1 MLSPSWLLICLIE
14 APDGIYAVFC
24 QVLSQVPQCGLVN
37 NWEGSCTLS
46 KKEKKKPI
54 NEPENANKLKCEKSI
69 KFSFNAVTL
78 KKASFILSQFQNN
91 VLNATESRRFRYFP
105 SLWRNNLP
113 GMKVPMGFT
122 VSRQKAL
129 ANYCAISQEIIIL
142 HYEDYVKKF

>member
-1 MLSPSWLLICLIE
+1 MVYMPFF
-14 APDGIYAVFC
+14 Y

-37 NWEGSCTLS
+37 NWEGKKTFHNWEGLHTLS

-54 NEPENANKLKCEKSI
+54 NEPENVNKLKCEKSI
-69 KFSFNAVTL
+69 KFSFNAVIL

-122 VSRQKAL
+122 VSRQTAF

>member
-1 MLSPSWLLICLIE
+1 MVYMPFF
-14 APDGIYAVFC
+14 Y

-69 KFSFNAVTL
+69 KFSFNTVTL

-113 GMKVPMGFT
+113 GLKVPMGTLPLVVKRPWLT
-122 VSRQKAL
+122 VHSQPSKTQVKINRQKVSK
-129 ANYCAISQEIIIL
+129 CFKF
-142 HYEDYVKKF
+142 HYFC